1 MYGNTGQDFIS
12 AGNREQEVILEIRV
26 KVQEKG
32 KR

>member
-1 MYGNTGQDFIS
+1 MYGNTGQELIS
-12 AGNREQEVILEIRV
+12 AGNTEQEVILEIRV